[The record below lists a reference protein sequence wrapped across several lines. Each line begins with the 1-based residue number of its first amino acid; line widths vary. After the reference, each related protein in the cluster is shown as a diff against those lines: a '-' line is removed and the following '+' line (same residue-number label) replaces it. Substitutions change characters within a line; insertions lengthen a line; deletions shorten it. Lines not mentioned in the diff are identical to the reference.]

1 MNNHSKSSMY
11 KCRRNS
17 TIFKSLQHSEEHS
30 NSTGTNELD
39 EVISRTRITQVL
51 PTYFKFLFIS
61 ENFHELRISSTL
73 IKDSF
78 HMVHPRIVSA
88 TSKPKETEFFR
99 YSATKDISNFK
110 VHAATNFSLIL
121 ITSCR
126 NNLNQK
132 LQFVVSKSELR
143 DFDKFFCFLKQP
155 FVFAKGKFC

>member
-11 KCRRNS
+11 KWRRNS
-17 TIFKSLQHSEEHS
+17 TVFKSVQHSDDHS

-51 PTYFKFLFIS
+51 PIYFKFLFIS

-110 VHAATNFSLIL
+110 VHAATNVSLTL
-121 ITSCR
+121 LTSCR

-143 DFDKFFCFLKQP
+143 DSDKFFCFLKQP
-155 FVFAKGKFC
+155 FFFC

>member
-11 KCRRNS
+11 KWRRNS
-17 TIFKSLQHSEEHS
+17 TIFKSLQHSEEHR

-39 EVISRTRITQVL
+39 EVIDLESHKLICRLTLNFFWYQKI
-51 PTYFKFLFIS
+51 FIS
-61 ENFHELRISSTL
+61 WEVTSSTL

-78 HMVHPRIVSA
+78 QMVHPRIVSA

-110 VHAATNFSLIL
+110 VHAATNFSLTL

-155 FVFAKGKFC
+155 FFFC

>member
-11 KCRRNS
+11 KWRRNS

-99 YSATKDISNFK
+99 YSATKGISNFK
-110 VHAATNFSLIL
+110 VHAATNFSLTL

-155 FVFAKGKFC
+155 FFFC